1 MARTGEEHQAPP
13 PRGEDRVLT
22 VPNVLS
28 VVRLCCIPLFL
39 WLLFGREN
47 RLGAAAL
54 LGGLGATDW
63 VDGFIARRFNQV
75 SRLGQMLDP
84 IVDRLCIVAA
94 AVGLAFREILPWWL
108 VLVVLARDVAL
119 LVVAGVLAANDV
131 PIVPVSRTGKWA
143 TALLLAALPVL
154 VLAATLP
161 ATAPVLLPVGLAL
174 ALVGAALYWAAGI
187 GYAMATR
194 SLVRGRRDD
203 TPEPSVTLA
212 TQEEAP
218 DGR

>member
-1 MARTGEEHQAPP
+1 VVSTRC
-13 PRGEDRVLT
+13 PRAGWEQNLT
-22 VPNVLS
+22 
-28 VVRLCCIPLFL
+28 
-39 WLLFGREN
+39 E
-47 RLGAAAL
+47 
-54 LGGLGATDW
+54 
-63 VDGFIARRFNQV
+63 
-75 SRLGQMLDP
+75 
-84 IVDRLCIVAA
+84 
-94 AVGLAFREILPWWL
+94 
-108 VLVVLARDVAL
+108 
-119 LVVAGVLAANDV
+119 
-131 PIVPVSRTGKWA
+131 
-143 TALLLAALPVL
+143 
-154 VLAATLP
+154 LP